1 MRKIDWISKLTS
13 RKWWTSI
20 ISFVTLMVIAFG
32 GTESTAT
39 QVASIIM
46 AGAVVIGYTIGE
58 GLVDKRGANGDITID
73 ALGVDTLTTE
83 AEEEDK

>member
-1 MRKIDWISKLTS
+1 MKNINWARKLTS

-20 ISFVTLMVIAFG
+20 ASFVTLMIVACG

-39 QVASIIM
+39 QVSAIIM

-58 GLVDKRGANGDITID
+58 GLADSGGPTLELSDAIEIT
-73 ALGVDTLTTE
+73 GSEE
-83 AEEEDK
+83 A

>member
-1 MRKIDWISKLTS
+1 MRKINWINKLTS

-20 ISFVTLMVIAFG
+20 VSFVTLMIVAFG
-32 GTESTAT
+32 GTESVAT

-58 GLVDKRGANGDITID
+58 GLVDSQSTNI
-73 ALGVDTLTTE
+73 E
-83 AEEEDK
+83 EEEDK